1 MRGLTGRRCLLAA
14 VILLGSVAEAAALTV
29 VNVSAPAINCV
40 FNPAC
45 TIVVSDSIG
54 NIPVPGIAGTARLQS
69 RTFNGAPGA
78 PGAKLRGYEYRVNL
92 QYAIGILNLPCVTA
106 LRLAFGPVSKLQY
119 NGVGPLDEVYV
130 VTGGGLGSVG
140 LASAT
145 KVLNTITFTFA
156 SPVCAGANSG
166 SGTSSYF
173 FGLASTKLPKPITA
187 HVKVLGGAWVSVA
200 ARAPS
205 L

>member
-1 MRGLTGRRCLLAA
+1 ML
-14 VILLGSVAEAAALTV
+14 LLGSIAEAPALTV

-40 FNPAC
+40 FNPTC
-45 TIVVSDSIG
+45 TITVTDSSG
-54 NIPVPGIAGTARLQS
+54 NIPVPGIAGTASLQS

-78 PGAKLRGYEYRVNL
+78 PGAKLRGYEYRVDLRN
-92 QYAIGILNLPCVTA
+92 AIGILNLPCVTA
-106 LRLAFGPVSKLQY
+106 LKLGFGTVSKLQY
-119 NGVGPLDEVYV
+119 DGAGPLDDVYV

-145 KVLNTITFTFA
+145 KVVNTITFTFA
-156 SPVCAGANSG
+156 SPVCAGANPG
-166 SGTSSYF
+166 AGTSTYF

-187 HVKVLGGAWVSVA
+187 QVKVLGGAWVNVP

-205 L
+205 P